1 MSNKQVKLQHVADAS
16 VLYHYTKSK
25 GVNGIL
31 HSNCFWATK
40 SDFLN
45 DPKEF
50 SYIETIIREV
60 CCELIEEKSLCDM
73 FLEDVLEENILCGG
87 GRSKEYFVLS
97 FSNCR
102 DSITMWS
109 EFRNETGYN
118 IGFDSKRLIARIEE
132 NNTIEYHGLVLY
144 EMEEQKKIVR
154 RILNEGIPNEMQLS
168 FSEIIEAGA
177 KNRDCEEY
185 KKACR
190 KFQKI
195 TAIYAMFFKN
205 SAFREEQEYRF
216 IFKKKGTGLY
226 REKDGFLIP
235 YVQIQLTDKLLPIKE
250 IVVAPKNHID
260 LAKKGMEYMIAEKG
274 YDAQVSLSN
283 INLRY

>member
-1 MSNKQVKLQHVADAS
+1 MSNKQVKLQHVPDAS

-25 GVNGIL
+25 GVSGIL

-50 SYIETIIREV
+50 SYMENIIRAVCGEV
-60 CCELIEEKSLCDM
+60 ILEKAWCDM
-73 FLEDVLEENILCGG
+73 FLEDVLEETILLSGG
-87 GRSKEYFVLS
+87 KNKEYFVLS

-109 EFRNETGYN
+109 EFGEDTGYN
-118 IGFDSKRLIARIEE
+118 IGFDSRKLIARIEE

-144 EMEEQKKIVR
+144 ELEEQKKVVR
-154 RILNEGIPNEMQLS
+154 RILSEAIPNEMQLS

-177 KNRDCEEY
+177 KNRNCEVY
-185 KKACR
+185 RKACK

-195 TAIYAMFFKN
+195 TAIYAMFFKH

-216 IFKKKGTGLY
+216 IFKKKNAVLY

-235 YVQIQLTDKLLPIKE
+235 YIQIKLTDKLLPIQE

-274 YDAQVSLSN
+274 YDAEVSLSN